1 MSSLWAY
8 VENNLFPLLAVIGG
22 TIAWLFDR
30 NKRRA
35 ELKGMQV
42 INEQSEVSIFKSMQ
56 ESYKIL
62 KEEMDQA
69 LQTVREEVKGLRE
82 ENEELKKA
90 IFSSKERISELESQ
104 LESSNSE
111 RTKLENKLNE
121 VTQKSANDTKLIKSL
136 KAKVDSYEKDFKIF
150 KKEHQ

>member
-8 VENNLFPLLAVIGG
+8 VGDNLLPILAVIGG
-22 TIAWLFDR
+22 TIAWLFDK

-42 INEQSEVSIFKSMQ
+42 TNEQSEVSIFKSMQ

-69 LQTVREEVKGLRE
+69 LQTVREEVKSLRE
-82 ENEELKKA
+82 ENEGLRQA
-90 IFSSKERISELESQ
+90 VFSSKERISELESQ
-104 LESSNSE
+104 LESANSE

-150 KKEHQ
+150 RKEHP

>member
-8 VENNLFPLLAVIGG
+8 VGDNLLPLLTVIGG
-22 TIAWLFDR
+22 IIVWLFDK

-42 INEQSEVSIFKSMQ
+42 TNEQSEVSIFKSMQ
-56 ESYKIL
+56 ESYKVL

-69 LQTVREEVKGLRE
+69 LQTVREEVKRLRE
-82 ENEELKKA
+82 ENEVLKQA

-104 LESSNSE
+104 LESANSE

-150 KKEHQ
+150 RKEHS

>member
-8 VENNLFPLLAVIGG
+8 VGDNLFPLLAVIGG

-42 INEQSEVSIFKSMQ
+42 TNEQSEVSIFKSMQ

-90 IFSSKERISELESQ
+90 IFSSKKRISELESQ